1 MKELHPINQQ
11 VVLDIS
17 DTNEEKRTAS
27 GLIIPDSAK
36 EKPKT
41 APIAWMSQIE
51 KAEIKPGDVV
61 LFKPFA
67 GTEMVFEGKQYLF
80 LTYADILA
88 KVVVTEKI

>member
-1 MKELHPINQQ
+1 MKELQPINQQ
-11 VVLDIS
+11 VVLDITE
-17 DTNEEKRTAS
+17 TNEEKRTAS

-61 LFKPFA
+61 LFKPFT
-67 GTEMVFEGKQYLF
+67 GTEMEFEGRQYLF
-80 LTYADILA
+80 LTYADLLA
-88 KVVVTEKI
+88 KVVTTEKI

>member
-1 MKELHPINQQ
+1 MRELQPINQQ
-11 VVLDIS
+11 AILDI
-17 DTNEEKRTAS
+17 TETREEKRTSS

-41 APIAWMSQIE
+41 APIAWMSQID

-67 GTEMVFEGKQYLF
+67 GTEMEFEGKQYLF

-88 KVVVTEKI
+88 KVVTTDKI